1 MSKPL
6 CIIPARGGS
15 QRFPRKN
22 IAQLAGKPLLAY
34 TLQAALQ
41 SQVFHLVCVSSED
54 EKILEVGRRFGAQL
68 ALRRPPEL
76 ATDTVQLK
84 QVCLYLLE
92 YFASQGQ
99 RYEEFGLLLP
109 TNPLRTPGNIQEA
122 YEIFKQQKANYV
134 MSMVP
139 FTHPPQRAVWVP
151 HGYVE
156 PYFGIQH
163 MKPAQMLETLYR
175 HDGSIIFAKSKVFLQ
190 EREFYGSKVVPYFIP
205 PEKST
210 DIDEPLEL
218 AWAEFLLERRRVSQ
232 TR

>member
-15 QRFPRKN
+15 RRFPRKN
-22 IAQLAGKPLLAY
+22 IALLAGKPLLAY
-34 TLQAALQ
+34 TLEAALQ
-41 SQVFHLVCVSSED
+41 SQVFRLVCVSSED
-54 EKILEVGRRFGAQL
+54 EEILEVARQFGAQL

-76 ATDTVQLK
+76 ATDTVQVK
-84 QVCLYLLE
+84 QVCLYLLD
-92 YFASQGQ
+92 YFAAQGQ
-99 RYEEFGLLLP
+99 PYDTFAVLLP
-109 TNPLRTPGNIQEA
+109 TNPLRTPGNIREA
-122 YEIFKQQKANYV
+122 YEIFKRKEANYV

-139 FTHPPQRAVWVP
+139 FSHPPQRALWLP
-151 HGYVE
+151 NGYVE

-163 MKPAQMLETLYR
+163 MKPTQMLETLYR
-175 HDGSIIFAKSKVFLQ
+175 HDGSIIFANSKVFMQ

-218 AWAEFLLERRRVSQ
+218 AWAEFLMERRRISQ
-232 TR
+232 T